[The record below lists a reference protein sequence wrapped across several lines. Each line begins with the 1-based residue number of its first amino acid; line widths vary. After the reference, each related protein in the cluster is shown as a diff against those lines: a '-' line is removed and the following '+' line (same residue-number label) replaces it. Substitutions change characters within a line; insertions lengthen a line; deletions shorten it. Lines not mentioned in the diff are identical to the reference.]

1 MCDEGHRDT
10 YEPIV
15 KTNKGIVQIYTSTK
29 SGKRFEKTQAK
40 FNENKT
46 IDKLASEWHI
56 KIDRSK
62 NYQKIIGF
70 GTSFSD
76 AGVLNVGSMTPKLQK
91 QILSDMFSDD
101 GFEYSVVRTTIAGS
115 DFSVRPYT
123 YDDVEDDYNLTYFN
137 LVEEDTKYRV
147 SQLFLL

>member
-1 MCDEGHRDT
+1 
-10 YEPIV
+10 
-15 KTNKGIVQIYTSTK
+15 
-29 SGKRFEKTQAK
+29 
-40 FNENKT
+40 
-46 IDKLASEWHI
+46 
-56 KIDRSK
+56 
-62 NYQKIIGF
+62 
-70 GTSFSD
+70 
-76 AGVLNVGSMTPKLQK
+76 
-91 QILSDMFSDD
+91 MFSDD